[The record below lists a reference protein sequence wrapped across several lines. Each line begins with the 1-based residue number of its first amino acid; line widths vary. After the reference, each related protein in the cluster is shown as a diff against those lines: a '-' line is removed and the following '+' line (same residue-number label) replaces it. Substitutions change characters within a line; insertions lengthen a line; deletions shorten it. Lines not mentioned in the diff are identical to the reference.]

1 MSVFPAPVAVMLYDE
16 TLSGT
21 RTPALSLSLIS
32 ARISLRELLRRRV
45 YEEVQLHNAAPSELP
60 FRGFVTPTA
69 AERLLNGEK
78 PAAGRRFVD
87 WEAQFARACEAFE
100 RNGFF
105 VLVDDR
111 QVEHLD
117 DELTLTVS
125 TTISFVKLVPL
136 VGG

>member
-1 MSVFPAPVAVMLYDE
+1 MPASPAVITLYDE
-16 TLSGT
+16 TLSGA
-21 RTPALSLSLIS
+21 RTPALSLSLLS

-45 YEEVQLHNAAPSELP
+45 YEEVQLHNAAPAESP
-60 FRGFVTPTA
+60 FRGLVTPTD

-78 PAAGRRFVD
+78 PAAARRFVD

-111 QVEHLD
+111 QVENLD
-117 DELTLTVS
+117 DELTLTVN
-125 TTISFVKLVPL
+125 TTVSFVKLVPL